1 MLRMIRPRRILI
13 YTDLEHTARRQMV
26 QGVGRYAREGHRW
39 QPMIPWSDLDL
50 WALPE
55 GMKVDGVIAFPN
67 TRERI
72 DFLLGLQCPVVC
84 VGPHFSE
91 VKLPRVDWDD
101 ELAGQMAVGH
111 LAGLGMRRIGYVGAD
126 FGLSYVAKRLQ
137 GARRAATKHGLEIE
151 ALELE
156 PGGHKAGKVAAASKR
171 AVKWLKSLEPPF
183 GVVAATDI
191 TGFELLNALSA
202 AGIEVPEQ
210 AAVISIGGD
219 NVLCPFSDPALSSV
233 ELPGEQVGY
242 EAARMLD
249 HLIDKQKPARQLLV
263 APRRVVARR
272 SSDVVATGDEMV
284 RRALNFIRAHAAEPI
299 GVSDV
304 LAAVP
309 LSRRPL
315 ELRFK
320 RETGRTL
327 QKEIWRLRL
336 ERAKEMLVETDLP
349 VAEIAIRCG
358 FSEPQRMTEVFGRE
372 LGIAPGSF
380 RQSHRISGAREWSG
394 RGATE

>member
-1 MLRMIRPRRILI
+1 MNRPRRVLI
-13 YTDLEHTARRQMV
+13 FTDLEHTARRQMV
-26 QGVGRYAREGHRW
+26 QGVGRYAREGHCW
-39 QPMIPWSDLDL
+39 QPMIPWADLDV
-50 WALPE
+50 WSLPE

-72 DFLLGLQCPVVC
+72 DFLHGLPCPVVC

-91 VKLPRVDWDD
+91 VKLPRIDWDD
-101 ELAGQMAVGH
+101 ELAGQMAVEH
-111 LAGLGMRRIGYVGAD
+111 LVGLGMRRIAFVGAD

-137 GARRAATKHGLEIE
+137 GAKRAAAKHGLDID

-156 PGGHKAGKVAAASKR
+156 PGGHRAGKAATVTKSAT
-171 AVKWLKSLEPPF
+171 KWLKGLEPPF

-191 TGFELLNALSA
+191 TGFDLLNALRA
-202 AGIEVPEQ
+202 ADIEVPEQ

-219 NVLCPFSDPALSSV
+219 NVLCPFCDPALSSV

-242 EAARMLD
+242 EAARLLD
-249 HLIDKQKPARQLLV
+249 QLIDKQKPAKELRV
-263 APRRVVARR
+263 PPRRVVARR

-284 RRALNFIRAHAAEPI
+284 RRALTFIRDHAGEPI
-299 GVSDV
+299 CISDV

-320 RETGRTL
+320 RDTGRTL
-327 QKEIWRLRL
+327 QKEIWRVRL
-336 ERAKEMLVETDLP
+336 ERAKEMLIETDLS
-349 VAEIAIRCG
+349 VADIATRCG

-372 LGIAPGSF
+372 LGQAPGSF
-380 RQSHRISGAREWSG
+380 RQAHRLVGGRE
-394 RGATE
+394 

>member
-1 MLRMIRPRRILI
+1 MNRSRRILI

-39 QPMIPWSDLDL
+39 QPMIPWADLDV
-50 WALPE
+50 WSVPE

-67 TRERI
+67 TQERI
-72 DFLLGLQCPVVC
+72 DFLLGLPCPVMC

-91 VKLPRVDWDD
+91 AKLSRVDWDD
-101 ELAGQMAVGH
+101 VLAGEMAAGH
-111 LAGLGMRRIGYVGAD
+111 LLDLGMRRIGFVGTD
-126 FGLSYVAKRLQ
+126 FGLGYVSKRLE
-137 GARRAATKHGLEIE
+137 GARRAAVKQGLEID

-156 PGGHKAGKVAAASKR
+156 PGGHRAGRAAAVTR
-171 AVKWLKSLEPPF
+171 NAMKWLKGLEPPF

-191 TGFELLNALSA
+191 TGFDLLSA
-202 AGIEVPEQ
+202 LQGADIEVPEQ

-219 NVLCPFSDPALSSV
+219 NVLCPFCDPALSSV

-242 EAARMLD
+242 EAARLLD
-249 HLIDKQKPARQLLV
+249 QLIEKQRPAKQLLV

-284 RRALNFIRAHAAEPI
+284 RRALTFIREHASEPI
-299 GVSDV
+299 GVVDV

-320 RETGRTL
+320 RDTGRTL
-327 QKEIWRLRL
+327 QKEIWRVRL
-336 ERAKEMLVETDLP
+336 ERAKEMLIETDLP
-349 VAEIAIRCG
+349 VADIAIRCG

-372 LGIAPGSF
+372 LGLAPGAF
-380 RQSHRISGAREWSG
+380 RQSHRLVGGNR
-394 RGATE
+394 

>member
-1 MLRMIRPRRILI
+1 MIRARRILI

-39 QPMIPWSDLDL
+39 QPMIPWADLDL

-91 VKLPRVDWDD
+91 VKLPRIDWDD
-101 ELAGQMAVGH
+101 DLAGQMAVEH
-111 LAGLGMRRIGYVGAD
+111 LMGLGMRRIAFVGAD
-126 FGLSYVAKRLQ
+126 FGLSYVAKRLE
-137 GARRAATKHGLEIE
+137 GARRAAAKHGLEID

-156 PGGHKAGKVAAASKR
+156 PGGHKAGKAAAVTKR
-171 AVKWLKSLEPPF
+171 AMKWLKGFEPPF
-183 GVVAATDI
+183 GLVAATDF
-191 TGFELLNALSA
+191 TGFDLLNALRA
-202 AGIEVPEQ
+202 AAIGVPEQ

-219 NVLCPFSDPALSSV
+219 NVLCPFCDPALSSV
-233 ELPGEQVGY
+233 ELPGEEVGY
-242 EAARMLD
+242 EAARLLD
-249 HLIDKQKPARQLLV
+249 RLLEKQQPAKQLLV
-263 APRRVVARR
+263 KPRRVVARR
-272 SSDVVATGDEMV
+272 SSDMVATGDEMV
-284 RRALNFIRAHAAEPI
+284 RRALAFIREHASEPI
-299 GVSDV
+299 GIGDV

-320 RETGRTL
+320 RDTGRTL
-327 QKEIWRLRL
+327 QKEIWRVRL
-336 ERAKEMLVETDLP
+336 QRAKEMLIETDLP
-349 VAEIAIRCG
+349 VAEIAARCG

-372 LGIAPGSF
+372 LGVAPGSF
-380 RQSHRISGAREWSG
+380 RQSHRLAGGRE
-394 RGATE
+394 

>member
-1 MLRMIRPRRILI
+1 MAHMSRPRRVLI
-13 YTDLEHTARRQMV
+13 FTDLEHTARRQMV

-39 QPMIPWSDLDL
+39 QPMIPWADLDM
-50 WALPE
+50 WSFPD

-72 DFLLGLQCPVVC
+72 DLVLGLRCPVVC

-101 ELAGQMAVGH
+101 ELAGQMALEH
-111 LAGLGMRRIGYVGAD
+111 LAGLGMRRIAFVGAD
-126 FGLSYVAKRLQ
+126 FGLGYVARRLQ
-137 GARRAATKHGLEIE
+137 GARLAAAQHGLGMD

-156 PGGHKAGKVAAASKR
+156 PGGHKAGKAAAVAR
-171 AVKWLKSLEPPF
+171 NAMKWLKRIEPPF

-191 TGFELLNALSA
+191 TGLDLLNALRT
-202 AGIEVPEQ
+202 AGIGVPEQ

-219 NVLCPFSDPALSSV
+219 NVLCPFCDPALSSV

-242 EAARMLD
+242 EAARLLD
-249 HLIDKQKPARQLLV
+249 RLFDKQKPAMELRIP
-263 APRRVVARR
+263 PRRVVARR
-272 SSDVVATGDEMV
+272 SSDMVATGDEMV
-284 RRALNFIRAHAAEPI
+284 RRALTFIREHASEPI
-299 GVSDV
+299 GISDV

-320 RETGRTL
+320 RDTGRTL
-327 QKEIWRLRL
+327 QKEIWRVRL
-336 ERAKEMLVETDLP
+336 ERAKEMLIETDLP
-349 VAEIAIRCG
+349 VAEIAVRCG
-358 FSEPQRMTEVFGRE
+358 FSEPQRMTEVFSRE
-372 LGIAPGSF
+372 LGIAPGVF
-380 RQSHRISGAREWSG
+380 RQSHRLAGGRE
-394 RGATE
+394 

>member
-1 MLRMIRPRRILI
+1 MTRPRRILI

-39 QPMIPWSDLDL
+39 QPMIPWADLDL
-50 WALPE
+50 WSLPE

-72 DFLLGLQCPVVC
+72 DFLLGLPCPVVC
-84 VGPHFSE
+84 VGPHFSK

-101 ELAGQMAVGH
+101 QLAGQMAAEH
-111 LAGLGMRRIGYVGAD
+111 LVGLGMRRIAFVGED
-126 FGLSYVAKRLQ
+126 FGLGYVAKRLQ
-137 GARRAATKHGLEIE
+137 GARRAAANHGLDVD

-156 PGGHKAGKVAAASKR
+156 PGGHRAGKAAAVAKR
-171 AVKWLKSLEPPF
+171 EMKWLKGIETPF

-191 TGFELLNALSA
+191 TGFDLLNALRSA
-202 AGIEVPEQ
+202 DIAVPEQ

-249 HLIDKQKPARQLLV
+249 RLLEKKKPAKELRV
-263 APRRVVARR
+263 PPRRVVARR

-284 RRALNFIRAHAAEPI
+284 RRALTYIREHSGEPI

-320 RETGRTL
+320 RDTGRTL
-327 QKEIWRLRL
+327 QKEIWRVRL
-336 ERAKEMLVETDLP
+336 ERAKEMLIETDLP
-349 VAEIAIRCG
+349 VADIALRCG

-372 LGIAPGSF
+372 LGLAPGSF
-380 RQSHRISGAREWSG
+380 RQSHRLVGGSR
-394 RGATE
+394 